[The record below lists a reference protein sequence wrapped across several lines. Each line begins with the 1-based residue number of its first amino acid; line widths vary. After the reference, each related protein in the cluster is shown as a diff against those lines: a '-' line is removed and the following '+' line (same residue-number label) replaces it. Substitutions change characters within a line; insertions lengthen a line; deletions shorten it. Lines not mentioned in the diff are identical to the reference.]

1 MTLDSYIFQ
10 IHTDPDS
17 DIRIETYPNQAF
29 WMSVSAKD
37 TTTIYEALDRSGL
50 GTTVISVSQN
60 GQDIDK
66 MIYAFNAKGKDFTD
80 PINMKGTGFVISALK
95 PLVSKHHTIDASTIL
110 TPQS

>member
-1 MTLDSYIFQ
+1 
-10 IHTDPDS
+10 
-17 DIRIETYPNQAF
+17 
-29 WMSVSAKD
+29 MSVSAKD

-80 PINMKGTGFVISALK
+80 PIMGDQAPNFPISQISQIPKLPWFLESLSPPHEAH
-95 PLVSKHHTIDASTIL
+95 PDTF
-110 TPQS
+110 PN